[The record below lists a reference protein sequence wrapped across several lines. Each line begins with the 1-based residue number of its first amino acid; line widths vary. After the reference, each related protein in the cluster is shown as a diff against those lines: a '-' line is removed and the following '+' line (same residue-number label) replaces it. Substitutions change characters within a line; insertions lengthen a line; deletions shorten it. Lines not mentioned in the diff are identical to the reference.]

1 MTSSTKYPPEIHERA
16 VRMVFEHEPKHPS
29 QWATIRS
36 VSSKFGMS
44 AETLRSWVRQ
54 VERDQGRRPGLT
66 TTERE
71 QLKALERENRE
82 LRPHLRG
89 GSACRLGHLFLRFWG
104 FGFGLRAGSRARTR
118 GLAS

>member
-1 MTSSTKYPPEIHERA
+1 MTTSTKYPPEVRERA
-16 VRMVFEHEPKHPS
+16 VRMVFEHEPEYPS

-36 VSSKFGMS
+36 VSAKFGMS

-71 QLKALERENRE
+71 EMRRLQREVKE
-82 LRPHLRG
+82 LRRANEILK
-89 GSACRLGHLFLRFWG
+89 SASAFFAAELGR
-104 FGFGLRAGSRARTR
+104 RPTR
-118 GLAS
+118 

>member
-1 MTSSTKYPPEIHERA
+1 MTRSTKYPPEIRERA
-16 VRMVFEHEPKHPS
+16 VRMVFEHEPDHPS

-66 TTERE
+66 TSERDE
-71 QLKALERENRE
+71 MKRLEREVKE
-82 LRPHLRG
+82 LRRANEILK
-89 GSACRLGHLFLRFWG
+89 SASAFFAAELDRRP
-104 FGFGLRAGSRARTR
+104 TR
-118 GLAS
+118 

>member
-1 MTSSTKYPPEIHERA
+1 
-16 VRMVFEHEPKHPS
+16 MVFDHESEHPS
-29 QWATIRS
+29 QRATIRS

-66 TTERE
+66 STERE

-82 LRPHLRG
+82 LKRANEILKSASAFFAAELDRRP
-89 GSACRLGHLFLRFWG
+89 
-104 FGFGLRAGSRARTR
+104 TR
-118 GLAS
+118 